1 LYYFDES
8 FFSLLPNIN
17 IPYGWQKKGEA
28 IELETARSKSL
39 KALGFFRRN
48 NTFSPYLIEGS
59 INSFVVVEVFEDF
72 IASLDPKR
80 KKAIII
86 DNAPVHTSEYFQL
99 YEAHWKTQNVMVCH
113 LSTYSPELN
122 LIEIL
127 WRFVKYQ
134 WLPWEAY
141 LSLDHLEEKL
151 WEVFLNVGKKFII
164 SFG

>member
-1 LYYFDES
+1 MYYFDAS
-8 FFSLLPNIN
+8 FFSLTPN
-17 IPYGWQKKGEA
+17 IPYGWQKKGEPL
-28 IELETARSKSL
+28 ELEATRSKSL
-39 KALGFFRRN
+39 KALGFLARD

-86 DNAPVHTSEYFQL
+86 DNAPPHTSEYFQL
-99 YEAHWKTQNVMVCH
+99 YEARWDAQKVRVCH

-127 WRFVKYQ
+127 WRFIKYQ

-141 LSLDHLEEKL
+141 LSLECLEEKL
-151 WEVFLNVGKKFII
+151 WDVFLNVGKKFTI

>member
-1 LYYFDES
+1 MR
-8 FFSLLPNIN
+8 PN
-17 IPYGWQKKGEA
+17 IPYGWQQKGET

-39 KALGFFRRN
+39 KALGFLRRD
-48 NTFSPYLIEGS
+48 NTFTPYLVDGS

-80 KKAIII
+80 KKVFII

-99 YEAHWKTQNVMVCH
+99 YEAHWQAQKVSICH

-134 WLPWEAY
+134 WLPWDAY
-141 LSLDHLEEKL
+141 LSLEQLEEKL
-151 WEVFLNVGKKFII
+151 WDVFLNVGKKFTI

>member
-1 LYYFDES
+1 MTIGLVFQWSAVSE
-8 FFSLLPNIN
+8 
-17 IPYGWQKKGEA
+17 KKR
-28 IELETARSKSL
+28 LHH
-39 KALGFFRRN
+39 F
-48 NTFSPYLIEGS
+48 LI
-59 INSFVVVEVFEDF
+59 
-72 IASLDPKR
+72 IAS
-80 KKAIII
+80 
-86 DNAPVHTSEYFQL
+86 
-99 YEAHWKTQNVMVCH
+99 KTTCYVAEGR
-113 LSTYSPELN
+113 ELHPN

>member
-1 LYYFDES
+1 M
-8 FFSLLPNIN
+8 
-17 IPYGWQKKGEA
+17 
-28 IELETARSKSL
+28 
-39 KALGFFRRN
+39 
-48 NTFSPYLIEGS
+48 
-59 INSFVVVEVFEDF
+59 VVEVFEDF

-127 WRFVKYQ
+127 WRFVKYHMVA
-134 WLPWEAY
+134 LGAI
-141 LSLDHLEEKL
+141 L
-151 WEVFLNVGKKFII
+151 VIR
-164 SFG
+164 SFGRKTLGGLS